1 MSITGW
7 RISESGQPASAASAE
22 GLHVELGDEPRRRRP
37 VIRLLRAS
45 LLRHWPLLT
54 IGVVAILLANGLE
67 LLAPFYIGQAVDA
80 ITRAQEG
87 GVPLL
92 ALAVIVA
99 AGAAALSQ
107 FVRRICFSGLGYRV
121 EMELRSQLFAHLLK
135 LDQRFFQ
142 QIRTG
147 DIMARATNDM
157 TAVQAL
163 ITIGISNMGNAIVIF
178 AAVVTLMLLIDWQ
191 LTVFSVCLFAVP
203 HIVLIFLGPYTRSR
217 SHRLQEQFAALT
229 ARAQENLSGI
239 RVVKAYAQEE
249 SEKRAFRAVNQD
261 YMDKSL
267 GFARIYNA
275 LWPVFAI
282 ADGAASVVLLYLGGV
297 HVVQGR
303 ISLGQFVQF
312 MTYLVIMSG
321 PVLGIGWVVN
331 YLFQGAAS
339 LRRIE
344 EILDRPPAIQSPSA
358 PREPAP
364 VRGEIRFE
372 DVSFSYGGHPVLER
386 FSLLIPAGSTVGI
399 VGSVGSGKT
408 TLVRLLLRLHD
419 PVDGRILFDGVDVR
433 DLPLEWLRTQI
444 RCVLQEPFLFSDTLA
459 RNIAL
464 GSPSPVSE
472 VGRGGGLEWAAELSQ
487 LSADLDQFPDG
498 LETVIGERGITLS
511 GGQKQR
517 ATIARAILTHPSVLV
532 LDDAF
537 SSVDTNTEE
546 AILKGLRAARGN
558 QTRLVIAH
566 RVSTIK
572 DSDLLVVLEAGRA
585 VEQGTHSQLLERRG
599 VYERLYGHQRLEDDL
614 LQWRN
619 PDGESR

>member
-1 MSITGW
+1 M
-7 RISESGQPASAASAE
+7 
-22 GLHVELGDEPRRRRP
+22 
-37 VIRLLRAS
+37 LRAS
-45 LLRHWPLLT
+45 LRRHFRLLSL
-54 IGVVAILLANGLE
+54 GALAILLANGLE
-67 LLAPFYIGQAVDA
+67 LLSPFYLGQAVDA
-80 ITRAQEG
+80 ISRGQEG
-87 GVPLL
+87 RIPLL
-92 ALAVIVA
+92 ALAVVVA

-121 EMELRSQLFAHLLK
+121 EMELRRRLFAHLLK
-135 LDQRFFQ
+135 LDQGFFQ

-147 DIMARATNDM
+147 DIMSRATNDM

-163 ITIGISNMGNAIVIF
+163 ITIGISNLGNAIVIF
-178 AAVVTLMLLIDWQ
+178 AAVVTLMLVIDWQ
-191 LTVFSVCLFAVP
+191 LTLLSVCLFVIP
-203 HIVLIFLGPYTRSR
+203 HIVLIILGPHTRSR
-217 SHRLQEQFAALT
+217 SRRLQEQFAALT

-249 SEKRAFRAVNQD
+249 AEKRAFRAVNKD
-261 YMDKSL
+261 YMERSL

-282 ADGAASVVLLYLGGV
+282 VDGAASVVLLYLGGV
-297 HVVQGR
+297 HVVEGR

-331 YLFQGAAS
+331 YLFQGTAS

-358 PREPAP
+358 PRQPAP
-364 VRGEIRFE
+364 VRGEIRFD
-372 DVSFSYGGHPVLER
+372 DVSFNYDGSPVLER
-386 FSLLIPAGSTVGI
+386 FSLLVPAGSTVGI
-399 VGSVGSGKT
+399 VGAVGSGKT

-419 PVDGRILFDGVDVR
+419 PIEGRILFDGVDLR

-444 RCVLQEPFLFSDTLA
+444 RCVLQEPFLFSDTLT
-459 RNIAL
+459 RNINL
-464 GSPSPVSE
+464 GEASPSPL
-472 VGRGGGLEWAAELSQ
+472 VGEGRDGGLEWASELSQ

-517 ATIARAILTHPSVLV
+517 ATIARAVLTQPAVLV

-537 SSVDTNTEE
+537 SSVDTSTEE
-546 AILKGLRAARGN
+546 AILKGLRAARGD

-572 DSDLLVVLEAGRA
+572 DSDLIVVLQAGRA
-585 VEQGTHSQLLERRG
+585 VELGTHNQLLDRRG
-599 VYERLYGHQRLEDDL
+599 VYARLYGRQRLEDDL
-614 LQWRN
+614 LQWRS
-619 PDGESR
+619 PDGGSR

>member
-1 MSITGW
+1 M
-7 RISESGQPASAASAE
+7 
-22 GLHVELGDEPRRRRP
+22 LEPRQGRSRRRS

-45 LLRHWPLLT
+45 LLRHWRLLSV
-54 IGVVAILLANGLE
+54 GVVAILLANGLE

-87 GVPLL
+87 RIPLL

-135 LDQRFFQ
+135 LDQGFFQ

-147 DIMARATNDM
+147 DIMARSTNDM

-217 SHRLQEQFAALT
+217 SRRLQEQFAALT

-239 RVVKAYAQEE
+239 RIVKAYAQEE

-344 EILDRPPAIQSPSA
+344 EILDRRPTIQSPRA
-358 PREPAP
+358 PRQPAK

-372 DVSFSYGGHPVLER
+372 DVSFSYDGHPVLER
-386 FSLLIPAGSTVGI
+386 FSLLIPGGSTAGI
-399 VGSVGSGKT
+399 VGSVGAGKT

-459 RNIAL
+459 RNINL
-464 GSPSPVSE
+464 GTETPNPLQ
-472 VGRGGGLEWAAELSQ
+472 LEWAANLSQ
-487 LSADLDQFPDG
+487 LSADLDQFPAG

-517 ATIARAILTHPSVLV
+517 ATIARAVLTHPSVLV

-572 DSDLLVVLEAGRA
+572 DSDLIVVLDAGRA

-599 VYERLYGHQRLEDDL
+599 VYARLYGHQRLEDDL

>member
-1 MSITGW
+1 ML
-7 RISESGQPASAASAE
+7 ESGKGPS
-22 GLHVELGDEPRRRRP
+22 RRRP
-37 VIRLLRAS
+37 LTRILLAS
-45 LLRHWPLLT
+45 LVRHWRLLT

-67 LLAPFYIGQAVDA
+67 LLSPFYLGQAIDA
-80 ITRAQEG
+80 ITRGQEG
-87 GVPLL
+87 RIPLL
-92 ALAVIVA
+92 AVAVVVA

-107 FVRRICFSGLGYRV
+107 LVRRLCFSGLGYRV
-121 EMELRSQLFAHLLK
+121 ETELRSQLFAHLLK

-142 QIRTG
+142 KIRTG

-163 ITIGISNMGNAIVIF
+163 IAIGISNLGNALVIF
-178 AAVVTLMLLIDWQ
+178 LAVVTLMLVIDWQ
-191 LTVFSVCLFAVP
+191 LTVLSVCLFVIP
-203 HIVLIFLGPYTRSR
+203 HGVLFVIGPHTRAR
-217 SHRLQEQFAALT
+217 FRRLQEQFAAVT
-229 ARAQENLSGI
+229 AKAQENLSGI
-239 RVVKAYAQEE
+239 RVVKAYVQEE
-249 SEKRAFRAVNQD
+249 SEKRAFRALNQE
-261 YMDKSL
+261 YSDKSL
-267 GFARIYNA
+267 AFAHIYNA

-282 ADGAASVVLLYLGGV
+282 TDGVASVVLLYLGGI

-321 PVLGIGWVVN
+321 PVLGIGWVVT
-331 YLFQGAAS
+331 YLYQGAAS

-344 EILDRPPAIQSPSA
+344 EILEWRPAIESPPA
-358 PREPAP
+358 PRQPAE

-372 DVSFSYGGHPVLER
+372 DVSFSYDGSPVLEG
-386 FSLLIPAGSTVGI
+386 FSLMIPAGSTVGI

-419 PVDGRILFDGVDVR
+419 PQQGRILFDGVDIR
-433 DLPLEWLRTQI
+433 DLPLDWLRSQI

-459 RNIAL
+459 RNINL
-464 GSPSPVSE
+464 GAETSSPTSPSPLAGE
-472 VGRGGGLEWAAELSQ
+472 GRSGGLEWASELSQ

-517 ATIARAILTHPSVLV
+517 ATIARAVLTGPPVLV

-537 SSVDTNTEE
+537 SSVDTSTEE
-546 AILKGLRAARGN
+546 SILSGLRAAKGN

-566 RVSTIK
+566 RISTIK
-572 DSDLLVVLEAGRA
+572 DSDLIVVLQAGRA
-585 VEQGTHSQLLERRG
+585 VEQGTHTQLVGRRG
-599 VYERLYGHQRLEDDL
+599 VYARLYGRQQLEDAL
-614 LQWRN
+614 LRWRN
-619 PDGESR
+619 TDGESQ

>member
-1 MSITGW
+1 M
-7 RISESGQPASAASAE
+7 
-22 GLHVELGDEPRRRRP
+22 VEPRQGRFRRRS
-37 VIRLLRAS
+37 VIKLLRAS
-45 LLRHWPLLT
+45 LLRHWRLLSV
-54 IGVVAILLANGLE
+54 GGVAILLANGLE

-80 ITRAQEG
+80 ITRGQEARIR
-87 GVPLL
+87 LL

-135 LDQRFFQ
+135 LDQGFFQ

-191 LTVFSVCLFAVP
+191 LTLLSVCLFAVP

-217 SHRLQEQFAALT
+217 SRRLQEQFAALT

-249 SEKRAFRAVNQD
+249 SEKRAFRAVNHD

-297 HVVQGR
+297 HVVQER

-344 EILDRPPAIQSPSA
+344 EIIDRPPAIQSPSV
-358 PREPAP
+358 PRQPAP
-364 VRGEIRFE
+364 VHGEIRFE
-372 DVSFSYGGHPVLER
+372 DVGFSYDGNPVLKR
-386 FSLLIPAGSTVGI
+386 FSLVVPIGSTVGI
-399 VGSVGSGKT
+399 VGSVGAGKT

-419 PVDGRILFDGVDVR
+419 PVEGRILFDGVDIR
-433 DLPLEWLRTQI
+433 DLPLDWLRSQI
-444 RCVLQEPFLFSDTLA
+444 QCVLQEPFLFSDTLA
-459 RNIAL
+459 RNINL
-464 GSPSPVSE
+464 GSETPDPLQ
-472 VGRGGGLEWAAELSQ
+472 LEWAANLSQ
-487 LSADLDQFPDG
+487 LNADLDQFPNG

-517 ATIARAILTHPSVLV
+517 ATIARAVLTRPPVLV

-537 SSVDTNTEE
+537 SSVDTSTEE
-546 AILKGLRAARGN
+546 AILKGLHAVKGN

-572 DSDLLVVLEAGRA
+572 DSELIVVLESGRA
-585 VEQGTHSQLLERRG
+585 VEQGTHGQLLARRG
-599 VYERLYGHQRLEDDL
+599 VYARLYGHQRLEDDL

-619 PDGESR
+619 PDGGSR

>member
-1 MSITGW
+1 MFGA
-7 RISESGQPASAASAE
+7 GE
-22 GLHVELGDEPRRRRP
+22 GSSRRP
-37 VIRLLRAS
+37 VIKLLSASLRRHWRLLA
-45 LLRHWPLLT
+45 T
-54 IGVVAILLANGLE
+54 GVGAILLANGLE

-80 ITRAQEG
+80 IARAQEG
-87 GVPLL
+87 RIPLL
-92 ALAVIVA
+92 ALAVIA
-99 AGAAALSQ
+99 AAAAAALSQ

-135 LDQRFFQ
+135 LDQAFFQ
-142 QIRTG
+142 LIRTG

-191 LTVFSVCLFAVP
+191 LTLFSVCLFAVP
-203 HIVLIFLGPYTRSR
+203 HVVLIFLGPYTRIRSR
-217 SHRLQEQFAALT
+217 RLQEQFAALT
-229 ARAQENLSGI
+229 AKAQENLSGI
-239 RVVKAYAQEE
+239 RVVKAYAQED
-249 SEKRAFRAVNQD
+249 SEKRSFRAVNQD

-297 HVVQGR
+297 HVVEGR

-344 EILDRPPAIQSPSA
+344 EILDRPPAIESPSS
-358 PREPAP
+358 PRQPAR
-364 VRGEIRFE
+364 VRGDIRFE
-372 DVSFSYGGHPVLER
+372 DVSFSYDGNPVLEH
-386 FSLLIPAGSTVGI
+386 FSLSIPAGSTVGI
-399 VGSVGSGKT
+399 VGPVGSGKT
-408 TLVRLLLRLHD
+408 TLVRLLVRLHD
-419 PVDGRILFDGVDVR
+419 PLGGRILFDGVDVR
-433 DLPLEWLRTQI
+433 DLPLDWLRTQI

-464 GSPSPVSE
+464 GSPSPVSAE
-472 VGRGGGLEWAAELSQ
+472 GRGVGLDWAAELSQ
-487 LSADLDQFPDG
+487 LSADLDQFPNG

-517 ATIARAILTHPSVLV
+517 ATIARAVLTRPPVLV

-537 SSVDTNTEE
+537 SSVDTSTEE
-546 AILKGLRAARGN
+546 AILTGLRSARGI

-572 DSDLLVVLEAGRA
+572 DSDVIVVLEAGGA
-585 VEQGTHSQLLERRG
+585 VEQGTHIQLLERRG
-599 VYERLYGHQRLEDDL
+599 VYARLYGRQRLEDDL
-614 LQWRN
+614 LQWRDPN
-619 PDGESR
+619 GGSW